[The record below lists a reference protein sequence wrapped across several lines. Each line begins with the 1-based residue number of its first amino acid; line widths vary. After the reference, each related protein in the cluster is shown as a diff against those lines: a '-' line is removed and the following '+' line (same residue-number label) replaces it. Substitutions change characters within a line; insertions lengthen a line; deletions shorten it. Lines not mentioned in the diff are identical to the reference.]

1 MLRIYNTI
9 EKCISDFTPLNDK
22 DVRMYVCG
30 PTVYDR
36 IHLGNGRSIVI
47 FDVLFRVLRF
57 LYGEK
62 CVKYV
67 RNITDVD
74 DKIINAAKNKCVSEE
89 VLANQMIDFFHEDC
103 KYLNCLKPTFEPRVT
118 QEIPEIINTIEKII
132 SNGHAYVKDGNVM
145 FSVESFKEYGKLS
158 NRKIEKNKQNIRI
171 DEKDYKI
178 NQDDFLL
185 WKKTDTRITWDSPW
199 GRGRPGW
206 HIECSAMSSKY
217 LGKDFD
223 IHGGG
228 ADLKFPHHENEIAQS
243 KCAFKGCEFAK
254 YWVHNGFLMIEGQKM
269 SKSLGNFIT
278 IDNVKSKGVNG
289 NALRLALLS
298 THYCKPMNF
307 SNKLL
312 SDSEKMYNKFC
323 KMPFDKEEYSETI
336 LNKDTIKALYADLN
350 TTAYIGEIN
359 KLYGQKKYAVV
370 AKMLELIGIELSSNN
385 LNIHE

>member
-1 MLRIYNTI
+1 MLKLYNTI
-9 EKCISDFTPLNDK
+9 ERCVSEFVPLNDK

-36 IHLGNGRSIVI
+36 IHLGNGRSIVV

-57 LYGEK
+57 LYGEN

-74 DKIINAAKNKCVSEE
+74 DKIINAAINGGVSEE
-89 VLANQMIDFFHEDC
+89 ILANKMSNFFHEDC
-103 KYLNCLKPTFEPRVT
+103 EYLNCLKPTFEPRVT
-118 QEIPEIINTIEKII
+118 QEIDNIINTIMNII
-132 SNGHAYVKDGNVM
+132 SNGNAYVKDGNVM
-145 FSVESFKEYGKLS
+145 FSVESFNEYGKLS

-171 DEKDYKI
+171 GEKDYKI

-185 WKKTDTRITWDSPW
+185 WKKTEVGITWDSPW

-206 HIECSAMSSKY
+206 HIECSAMSNKY
-217 LGKDFD
+217 LGDDFD

-243 KCAFKGCEFAK
+243 KCAFKGCNFAK

-278 IDNVKSKGVNG
+278 VNDIKSKGVNG
-289 NALRLALLS
+289 NVLRLALLS
-298 THYCKPMNF
+298 THYCKPMSF
-307 SNKLL
+307 SKKLL

-323 KMPFDKEEYSETI
+323 KMQIDDEEYNKTT
-336 LNKDTIKALYADLN
+336 LNENMIKTLCIDLN

-359 KLYGQKKYAVV
+359 KLYGQKKYSVV
-370 AKMLELIGIELSSNN
+370 KKMLELIGIELSINK
-385 LNIHE
+385 

>member
-1 MLRIYNTI
+1 MLMLKLYNTI
-9 EKCISDFTPLNDK
+9 ERCISDFVPLNDK

-36 IHLGNGRSIVI
+36 IHLGNGRNIVV

-57 LYGEK
+57 LYGEN

-74 DKIINAAKNKCVSEE
+74 DKIINAAINKGVSEE
-89 VLANQMIDFFHEDC
+89 VLANQMSNFFHEDC
-103 KYLNCLKPTFEPRVT
+103 EYLNCLKPTFEPRVT
-118 QEIPEIINTIEKII
+118 QEIDDIIDTIRNII

-145 FSVESFKEYGKLS
+145 FSVESFDEYGKLS

-171 DEKDYKI
+171 EEKDYKI

-185 WKKTDTRITWDSPW
+185 WKKTETGITWDSPW

-217 LGKDFD
+217 LGNDFD

-243 KCAFKGCEFAK
+243 KCAFKGCNFAK
-254 YWVHNGFLMIEGQKM
+254 YWIHNGFLMIEGQKM

-278 IDNVKSKGVNG
+278 INDIKSKGVNG

-323 KMPFDKEEYSETI
+323 KMPIDNEEYNQTI
-336 LNKDTIKALYADLN
+336 LSKDMIKTLCVDLN

-359 KLYGQKKYAVV
+359 KLYGQKKYSV
-370 AKMLELIGIELSSNN
+370 ARRMLELIGIELTINK
-385 LNIHE
+385 